1 MKVRECQEGTE
12 YYFDDEYTDGVVKC
26 PVCSDVWLS
35 MDANENV
42 GSCQHIRFFYSTF
55 IPGSFS
61 FFGDDWDHTSFEKSF
76 RVLAHSDDDERY
88 TDEEQAF
95 RDINHPD
102 VDTVIWMQEEGMG
115 TSYQIYWGYK
125 T

>member
-61 FFGDDWDHTSFEKSF
+61 FFGDDWDHASFEKSF
-76 RVLAHSDDDERY
+76 RKLSHFDDGDCY